1 MRVQLIPPGSTAF
14 KERFEQFRYSVF
26 RLETLQNY
34 GNSGEDP
41 ALEAF
46 RAGRPHLVTPGKRN
60 WTAMIR
66 ANAHASRTLQR
77 VHVVTEPISDYLRFE
92 LTWGYWPN
100 VEAGEDIRIIPIGEG
115 ERWPM
120 DLPHR
125 DYWLFD
131 SRELYDMHYDPDG
144 TWLGTEPVT
153 DPARIV
159 EANAVR
165 DAALFHAAPWSEYVG
180 EHPELSRHVKDLVRA
195 S

>member
-1 MRVQLIPPGSTAF
+1 MAELIPPGSPAF
-14 KERFEQFRYSVF
+14 RDRFEQFRYSVF
-26 RLETLQNY
+26 RLETLQSY

-46 RAGRPHLVTPGKRN
+46 QAGHPHLVTPGKQR

-66 ANAHASRTLQR
+66 ANAHAGRTLQR

-92 LTWGYWPN
+92 LTWGYGPN
-100 VEAGEDIRIIPIGEG
+100 VEAGEDIRIIPVAEG
-115 ERWPM
+115 DPWPA

-131 SRELYDMHYDPDG
+131 ARELYDMHYESDG

-153 DPARIV
+153 DPDRIV
-159 EANAVR
+159 QACTWR
-165 DAALFHAAPWSEYVG
+165 DAALFHAVPWSEYVAT
-180 EHPELSRHVKDLVRA
+180 HPELTRHVEALARA